1 MFRVICTLEN
11 ASHEI
16 SGIAFEDHPSGGVIS
31 AHDLDADQAGV
42 FRGIN
47 GYSIVDA
54 DDDEKPP
61 AETAAEKRARKAAE
75 KAAAEAAAAA
85 EAETAA
91 AAAAAAEAAG
101 ADTAS
106 GADTEAAADD
116 STEAGADTDTFM
128 GSDGEDSVTGGA
140 DTQSGF

>member
-54 DDDEKPP
+54 DENPP
-61 AETAAEKRARKAAE
+61 TETAAEKRARKAAE

-85 EAETAA
+85 ASE
-91 AAAAAAEAAG
+91 AAAAAEATA

-106 GADTEAAADD
+106 SSDTEAASGED
-116 STEAGADTDTFM
+116 SEVASAGADTFM